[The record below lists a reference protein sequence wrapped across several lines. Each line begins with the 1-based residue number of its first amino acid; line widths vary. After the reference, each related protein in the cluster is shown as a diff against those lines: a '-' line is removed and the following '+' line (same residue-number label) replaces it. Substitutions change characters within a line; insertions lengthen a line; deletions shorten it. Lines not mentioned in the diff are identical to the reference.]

1 MAKQTLPVIETRRL
15 RLRPMTLDDLPAL
28 AHMFADPEVMIYLPT
43 GEPRSVEETQVE
55 LRYMVGHWQQRG
67 FGVWA
72 VTLRDTGEFAGYCGL
87 QYLHEEPGGV
97 SAEALQGGT
106 DVEVVAGLAKPYWQQ
121 GIAPEA
127 TRAALRYGFEAVRL
141 ARIVAA
147 IHPDN
152 DASRHILQSMGMKF
166 DDAICY
172 YGDDVPHL
180 VIYRDE
186 WQLDNSFYRI
196 HTA

>member
-1 MAKQTLPVIETRRL
+1 MPEIETRRL
-15 RLRPMTLDDLPAL
+15 RLRPMALDDLSAL
-28 AHMFADPEVMIYLPT
+28 VRLWADPDVMRYLPT
-43 GEPRSVEETQVE
+43 GEARSVEETQVE
-55 LRYMVGHWQQRG
+55 LSYMVDHWQQRG

-72 VTLRDTGEFAGYCGL
+72 VTLKDTREFVGYCGL

-97 SAEALQGGT
+97 SAEALRDGT

-127 TRAALRYGFEAVRL
+127 TRAALRYGFETIRL
-141 ARIVAA
+141 DRIVAA

-152 DASRHILQSMGMKF
+152 DASRHILHSMGMTF
-166 DDAICY
+166 DDTIRY

-180 VIYRDE
+180 VIYRGE
-186 WQLDNSFYRI
+186 FQLDDAVYRV
-196 HTA
+196 HSA